1 MRLTTPTA
9 LLLVAATAAE
19 AFVLPSL
26 PSSRSSSSALF
37 AASPQSNRPRVGG
50 GAAGGSGNAKAAKP
64 VVAAAGAA
72 AAAKKPAG
80 AAAAAASKAAASSST
95 PSKPKQQPKQ
105 QQQQGQGL
113 DLGKLFGEFVGDLL
127 AGPEQEEEA
136 DVVVVGSG
144 ISGST
149 AAFYLHKAG
158 VDTLLTEAKPVV
170 GGNVISK
177 TDGQF
182 LWEEGPNSFQP
193 TPQLMR
199 ATVDLGLKEE
209 LVLADATLPRFV
221 FWKEQ
226 LYALPGGARLFFL
239 F

>member
-1 MRLTTPTA
+1 MRLITPTA
-9 LLLVAATAAE
+9 LLLVAAAAPAS
-19 AFVLPSL
+19 AFVLPPL
-26 PSSRSSSSALF
+26 PSSSSALF
-37 AASPQSNRPRVGG
+37 AASSRPKVGPAVSSSST
-50 GAAGGSGNAKAAKP
+50 AASKP
-64 VVAAAGAA
+64 SAPSAAAV
-72 AAAKKPAG
+72 AAKKASPSS
-80 AAAAAASKAAASSST
+80 AAASKAKAPASG
-95 PSKPKQQPKQ
+95 QKQ
-105 QQQQGQGL
+105 QQGGGL
-113 DLGKLFGEFVGDLL
+113 DLGKLFGEFVSDLL
-127 AGPEQEEEA
+127 AGPEQEETA

-149 AAFYLHKAG
+149 TAFYLHKAG

-199 ATVDLGLKEE
+199 ATVDLGLKDE

-221 FWKEQ
+221 FWKEK
-226 LYALPGGARLFFL
+226 LYALPGGMSNACVCVFFFL
-239 F
+239 FA